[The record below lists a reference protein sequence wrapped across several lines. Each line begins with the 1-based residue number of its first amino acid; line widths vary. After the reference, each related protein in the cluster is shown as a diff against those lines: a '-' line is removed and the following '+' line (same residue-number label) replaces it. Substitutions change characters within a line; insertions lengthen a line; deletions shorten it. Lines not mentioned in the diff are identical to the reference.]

1 MNEVKLNDGSQST
14 ANVGFSTVVADTED
28 NDDKDWTPLNEAGG
42 NLGLLH
48 DDNQPQTISEKIVQ
62 VSIDSTSA
70 PTSLKVV
77 PEIRYTVP
85 PKHVKEDPAIYGQ

>member
-1 MNEVKLNDGSQST
+1 MNEVELNDGSQST
-14 ANVGFSTVVADTED
+14 ANVGFSTVVDDTED
-28 NDDKDWTPLNEAGG
+28 NDDKDWVSLNEAGG

-48 DDNQPQTISEKIVQ
+48 DDNQPQTISEQIVQ
-62 VSIDSTSA
+62 VSIDSVFT
-70 PTSLKVV
+70 PTSLMLV